1 MKPIRI
7 EYKIPAIYLLI
18 GISWI
23 YFSDTFFGAIAK
35 TEEHLIFFNVIKGF
49 VYVII
54 TSLLLYFLLKGY
66 VEKKKATDNIIKQ
79 RNFELEDQNKALIK
93 LKQKAEENDR
103 LKTAFLQNMSHEIRT
118 PMNAIMGFC
127 DLLPEYFEDKDK
139 LEHFS
144 GIINQRCRDLVIII
158 DDILDIAKIES
169 GQLPVKYDECD
180 PKSLFQDLY
189 AMFKV
194 QQKRQGKDHIA
205 FDYKLECDNCQN
217 KFITDPVKLRQILT
231 NLIGNSLKFTDV
243 GYIRFGC
250 RQESPDLLTFYIED
264 TGPGIP
270 QDKQNVVFER
280 FVQIS
285 PHPSRLYGGTGL
297 GLSIVK
303 GLVDLLGGNIELNS
317 IPEVGTTFLIRIP
330 FHPTKTT
337 GGARE
342 T

>member
-66 VEKKKATDNIIKQ
+66 VEKKKTADNIIKQ
-79 RNFELEDQNKALIK
+79 RNFELEEQNQALIR

-127 DLLPEYFEDKDK
+127 DLLPEYFDDKEK
-139 LEHFS
+139 LEYFT

-158 DDILDIAKIES
+158 DDVLDIAKIES
-169 GQLPVKYDECD
+169 GQLPVKYEECD
-180 PKSLFQDLY
+180 PEVLFQDLY
-189 AMFKV
+189 EMFIS
-194 QQKRQGKDHIA
+194 QQKRLKKEHITLE
-205 FDYKLECDNCQN
+205 YKLECDKCQHT
-217 KFITDPVKLRQILT
+217 FITDVVKLRQILI
-231 NLIGNSLKFTDV
+231 NLIGNSLKFTDE

-250 RQESPDLLTFYIED
+250 RQDSPDLLTFYIED

-270 QDKQNVVFER
+270 PDKQNIVFER

-285 PHPSRLYGGTGL
+285 PHPNRLYGGTGL
-297 GLSIVK
+297 GLSIVR
-303 GLVDLLGGNIELNS
+303 GLVDLLGGKIELKS
-317 IPEVGTTFLIRIP
+317 VPEVGTKFLIRLP
-330 FHPTKTT
+330 YHP
-337 GGARE
+337 ANL
-342 T
+342 

>member
-66 VEKKKATDNIIKQ
+66 VEKKKTADNIIKQ
-79 RNFELEDQNKALIK
+79 RNYELEEQNQVLIK

-127 DLLPEYFEDKDK
+127 DLLPEYFDDKEK
-139 LEHFS
+139 LEYFTD
-144 GIINQRCRDLVIII
+144 IINQRCRDLIIII
-158 DDILDIAKIES
+158 DDVLDIAKIES
-169 GQLPVKYDECD
+169 GQLPLKYEECD
-180 PKSLFQDLY
+180 PEALFKDLY
-189 AMFKV
+189 EIFKS
-194 QQKRQGKDHIA
+194 QQKRLGKDHIEL
-205 FDYKLECDNCQN
+205 DYKLECEKCQHR
-217 KFITDPVKLRQILT
+217 FITDAVKLRQILV
-231 NLIGNSLKFTDV
+231 NIIGNSLKFTDV
-243 GYIRFGC
+243 GYVRFGC
-250 RQESPDLLTFYIED
+250 RQDSPDFLTFYIED

-270 QDKQNVVFER
+270 PDKQNIVFER

-285 PHPSRLYGGTGL
+285 PHPNRLYGGTGL
-297 GLSIVK
+297 GLSIVM
-303 GLVDLLGGNIELNS
+303 GLVDLLGGKIELKS
-317 IPEVGTTFLIRIP
+317 VPEVGTTFLIKIP
-330 FHPTKTT
+330 YHP
-337 GGARE
+337 ANI
-342 T
+342 

>member
-66 VEKKKATDNIIKQ
+66 VEKKKMADNIIKQ
-79 RNFELEDQNKALIK
+79 RNSELEEQNQALIK

-127 DLLPEYFEDKDK
+127 DLLPEYFDDKEK
-139 LEHFS
+139 LEYFTD
-144 GIINQRCRDLVIII
+144 IINQRCRDLIIII
-158 DDILDIAKIES
+158 DDVLDIAKIES
-169 GQLPVKYDECD
+169 GQLPLKYEECD
-180 PKSLFQDLY
+180 PEALFKDLY
-189 AMFKV
+189 EIFKS
-194 QQKRQGKDHIA
+194 QQKRLGKDHIEL
-205 FDYKLECDNCQN
+205 DYKLECEKCQHR
-217 KFITDPVKLRQILT
+217 FITDAVKLRQILV
-231 NLIGNSLKFTDV
+231 NIIGNSLKFTDV
-243 GYIRFGC
+243 GYVRFGC
-250 RQESPDLLTFYIED
+250 RQDSPDFLTFYIED

-270 QDKQNVVFER
+270 PDKQNIVFER

-285 PHPSRLYGGTGL
+285 PHPNRLYGGTGL
-297 GLSIVK
+297 GLSIVR
-303 GLVDLLGGNIELNS
+303 GLVDLLGGKIELKS
-317 IPEVGTTFLIRIP
+317 VPEVGTTFLIKIP
-330 FHPTKTT
+330 YHP
-337 GGARE
+337 ANI
-342 T
+342 

>member
-1 MKPIRI
+1 MKSIRI

-66 VEKKKATDNIIKQ
+66 VEKKKMADNIIKQ
-79 RNFELEDQNKALIK
+79 RNSELEEQNQALIK

-127 DLLPEYFEDKDK
+127 DLLPEYFDDKEK
-139 LEHFS
+139 LEYFT
-144 GIINQRCRDLVIII
+144 GIINQRCRNLVIII
-158 DDILDIAKIES
+158 DDVLDIAKIES
-169 GQLPVKYDECD
+169 GQLPVKYEECD
-180 PKSLFQDLY
+180 PEALFRDLY
-189 AMFKV
+189 EIFKS
-194 QQKRQGKDHIA
+194 QQKRLGKDHIEL
-205 FDYKLECDNCQN
+205 DYKLECEKCQHR
-217 KFITDPVKLRQILT
+217 FITDTVKLRQILI

-243 GYIRFGC
+243 GYVRFGC
-250 RQESPDLLTFYIED
+250 RQDSPDFLTFYIED

-270 QDKQNVVFER
+270 PDKQNIVFER

-285 PHPSRLYGGTGL
+285 PHPNRLYGGTGL
-297 GLSIVK
+297 GLSIVR
-303 GLVDLLGGNIELNS
+303 GLVDLLGGKIELKS
-317 IPEVGTTFLIRIP
+317 VPEVGTTFLIKIP
-330 FHPTKTT
+330 YHPVNI
-337 GGARE
+337 
-342 T
+342 

>member
-1 MKPIRI
+1 MKPKWI
-7 EYKIPAIYLLI
+7 EYKIPVIYFMI

-35 TEEHLIFFNVIKGF
+35 TEQNLILFNVIKGF
-49 VYVII
+49 AYVII
-54 TSLLLYFLLKGY
+54 TSFLLYFLLKGY
-66 VEKKKATDNIIKQ
+66 VKKNKKADDTIKQ
-79 RNFELEDQNKALIK
+79 RNIELEEQNQVLIK

-127 DLLPEYFEDKDK
+127 DLLPEYFEDKEK

-169 GQLPVKYDECD
+169 GQLPVKYEECD

-189 AMFKV
+189 AMFKA

-205 FDYKLECDNCQN
+205 FEYKLECDNCQN
-217 KFITDPVKLRQILT
+217 VFITDTVKLRQILT
-231 NLIGNSLKFTDV
+231 NLIGNSLKFTDE

-250 RQESPDLLTFYIED
+250 RQDSPDLLTFYIED

-270 QDKQNVVFER
+270 SDKQKIVFER

-285 PHPSRLYGGTGL
+285 PHPNRLYGGTGL
-297 GLSIVK
+297 GLSIVR
-303 GLVDLLGGNIELNS
+303 GLVDLLGGKIELNS
-317 IPEVGTTFLIRIP
+317 VPEVGTTFLIRIP
-330 FHPTKTT
+330 FHPTNP
-337 GGARE
+337 
-342 T
+342 

>member
-1 MKPIRI
+1 MKSIRI

-66 VEKKKATDNIIKQ
+66 VEKKKMADNIIKQ
-79 RNFELEDQNKALIK
+79 RNYELEEQNQALIK

-127 DLLPEYFEDKDK
+127 DLLPEYFDDKEK
-139 LEHFS
+139 LEYFT
-144 GIINQRCRDLVIII
+144 GIINQRCLDLVIII
-158 DDILDIAKIES
+158 DDVLDIAKIES
-169 GQLPVKYDECD
+169 GQLPVKYEECD
-180 PKSLFQDLY
+180 PEALFRDLY
-189 AMFKV
+189 EIFKS
-194 QQKRQGKDHIA
+194 QQKRLGKDHIEL
-205 FDYKLECDNCQN
+205 DYKLECEKCQHR
-217 KFITDPVKLRQILT
+217 FITDTVKLRQILV

-243 GYIRFGC
+243 GYVRFGC
-250 RQESPDLLTFYIED
+250 RQESPDFLTFYIED

-270 QDKQNVVFER
+270 PDKQNIVFER

-285 PHPSRLYGGTGL
+285 PHPNRLYGGTGL
-297 GLSIVK
+297 GLSIVR
-303 GLVDLLGGNIELNS
+303 GLVDLLGGKIELKS
-317 IPEVGTTFLIRIP
+317 VPEVGTTFLIKIP
-330 FHPTKTT
+330 YHPVNI
-337 GGARE
+337 
-342 T
+342 

>member
-66 VEKKKATDNIIKQ
+66 VEKKKTADNIIKQ
-79 RNFELEDQNKALIK
+79 RNYELEEQNQVLIK

-127 DLLPEYFEDKDK
+127 DLLPEYFDDKEK
-139 LEHFS
+139 LEYFTD
-144 GIINQRCRDLVIII
+144 IINQRCRDLIIII
-158 DDILDIAKIES
+158 DDVLDIAKIES
-169 GQLPVKYDECD
+169 GQLPVKYEECD
-180 PKSLFQDLY
+180 PEVLFQDLY
-189 AMFKV
+189 EMFIS
-194 QQKRQGKDHIA
+194 QQKRLKKEHITLE
-205 FDYKLECDNCQN
+205 YKLECDKCQHT
-217 KFITDPVKLRQILT
+217 FITDVVKLRQILI

-243 GYIRFGC
+243 GYVRFGC
-250 RQESPDLLTFYIED
+250 RQESPDFLTFYIED

-270 QDKQNVVFER
+270 PDKQNIVFER

-285 PHPSRLYGGTGL
+285 PHPNRLYGGTGL
-297 GLSIVK
+297 GLSIVR
-303 GLVDLLGGNIELNS
+303 GLVDLLGGKIELKS
-317 IPEVGTTFLIRIP
+317 VPEVGTTFLIKIP
-330 FHPTKTT
+330 YHPVNI
-337 GGARE
+337 
-342 T
+342 

>member
-1 MKPIRI
+1 MKPVRI
-7 EYKIPAIYLLI
+7 EYKIPVIYFLI
-18 GISWI
+18 GIAWI
-23 YFSDTFFGAIAK
+23 YFSDTFFGALAQ

-54 TSLLLYFLLKGY
+54 TSLLLFFLLKGY
-66 VEKKKATDNIIKQ
+66 VERKKAADNIIKQ
-79 RNFELEDQNKALIK
+79 RNIELEEQNRELIR

-127 DLLPEYFEDKDK
+127 DLLPEYLEDKEK
-139 LEHFS
+139 LENFT

-158 DDILDIAKIES
+158 DDVLDIAKIES
-169 GQLPVKYDECD
+169 GQLPVKYEECN
-180 PKSLFQDLY
+180 PEVLFQDLY
-189 AMFKV
+189 EMFIS
-194 QQKRQGKDHIA
+194 QQKRLGKEHITL
-205 FDYKLECDNCQN
+205 DYKLECDKCQHT
-217 KFITDPVKLRQILT
+217 FITDVVKIRQILI
-231 NLIGNSLKFTDV
+231 NLIGNSLKFTDE

-270 QDKQNVVFER
+270 PDKQNIVFER

-285 PHPSRLYGGTGL
+285 PHPTRLYGGTGL

-303 GLVDLLGGNIELNS
+303 GLVDLLGGKIELNS
-317 IPEVGTTFLIRIP
+317 VPEVGTTFLIRIP
-330 FHPTKTT
+330 FHPTNP
-337 GGARE
+337 
-342 T
+342 

>member
-1 MKPIRI
+1 MKPFRI
-7 EYKIPAIYLLI
+7 EYKIPVIYFLI

-35 TEEHLIFFNVIKGF
+35 TEENLIIFNVVKGF

-66 VEKKKATDNIIKQ
+66 VEKKKTADNIIRQ
-79 RNFELEDQNKALIK
+79 RNIELEEQNRELIR
-93 LKQKAEENDR
+93 LKHKAEENDC

-127 DLLPEYFEDKDK
+127 DLLPEYLEDKEK
-139 LEHFS
+139 LEHFT

-158 DDILDIAKIES
+158 DDVLDIAKIES
-169 GQLPVKYDECD
+169 GQLPVKYEECN
-180 PKSLFQDLY
+180 PEILFKDLY
-189 AMFKV
+189 EMFIS
-194 QQKRQGKDHIA
+194 QQKRLGKEHITL
-205 FDYKLECDNCQN
+205 DYKLECEKCQHA
-217 KFITDPVKLRQILT
+217 FITDVVKLRQILI
-231 NLIGNSLKFTDV
+231 NLIGNSLKFTDE

-270 QDKQNVVFER
+270 PDKQNIVFER

-285 PHPSRLYGGTGL
+285 PHPNRLYGGIGL
-297 GLSIVK
+297 GLSIVR
-303 GLVDLLGGNIELNS
+303 GLVDLLGGKIELKS
-317 IPEVGTTFLIRIP
+317 VPEVGTTFLIKIP
-330 FHPTKTT
+330 YHP
-337 GGARE
+337 ANL
-342 T
+342 

>member
-66 VEKKKATDNIIKQ
+66 VEKKKTADNIIKQ
-79 RNFELEDQNKALIK
+79 RNYELEEQNQVLIK

-127 DLLPEYFEDKDK
+127 DLLPEYFDDKEK
-139 LEHFS
+139 LEYFTD
-144 GIINQRCRDLVIII
+144 IINQRCRDLIIII
-158 DDILDIAKIES
+158 DDVLDIAKIES
-169 GQLPVKYDECD
+169 GQLLLKYEECD
-180 PKSLFQDLY
+180 PEALFKDLY
-189 AMFKV
+189 EIFKS
-194 QQKRQGKDHIA
+194 QQKRLGKDHIEL
-205 FDYKLECDNCQN
+205 DYKLECEKCQHR
-217 KFITDPVKLRQILT
+217 FITDAVKLRQILV

-243 GYIRFGC
+243 GYVRFGC
-250 RQESPDLLTFYIED
+250 REDSPDFLTFYIED

-270 QDKQNVVFER
+270 PDKQNIVFER

-285 PHPSRLYGGTGL
+285 PHPNRLYGGTGL
-297 GLSIVK
+297 GLSIVR
-303 GLVDLLGGNIELNS
+303 GLVDLLGGKIELKS
-317 IPEVGTTFLIRIP
+317 VPEVGTTFLIKIP
-330 FHPTKTT
+330 YHP
-337 GGARE
+337 ANI
-342 T
+342 